1 MSIAISIFRSA
12 IERSGGGMGTSKRIS
27 DKGREDVTVT
37 GIVIGSDWDEH
48 GNLTVVSISTNDER
62 ELIIDTRRKKGR
74 ELRKCLR
81 RKVQVTGR
89 VVRNSE
95 DREMISVSDF
105 EVFEEVPFVAG
116 EKGFVE
122 FRI

>member
-1 MSIAISIFRSA
+1 MPVALLICCIAIK
-12 IERSGGGMGTSKRIS
+12 RSGGVMGTSKRIS
-27 DKGREDVTVT
+27 DKGEVEITVT

-48 GNLTVVSISTNDER
+48 GNLTVVSISTNDEQ
-62 ELIIDTRRKKGR
+62 ELIIDARRKKGR
-74 ELRKCLR
+74 ELQKCLR

-89 VVRNSE
+89 MVRDAD
-95 DREMISVSDF
+95 DREMIRVSDF
-105 EVFEEVPFVAG
+105 KVSEEVPLVAG

>member
-1 MSIAISIFRSA
+1 
-12 IERSGGGMGTSKRIS
+12 MGTSKRIP
-27 DKGREDVTVT
+27 DKSREDITVT

-62 ELIIDTRRKKGR
+62 ELIIDGRRKKGR
-74 ELRKCLR
+74 ELQKCLR
-81 RKVQVTGR
+81 RKVEVTGR
-89 VVRNSE
+89 IVRNAD

-105 EVFEEVPFVAG
+105 KIFEELPLIAG
-116 EKGFVE
+116 DKGFVE